1 MSWTDQFVKQGFVKV
16 QAASP
21 QVGLAAQELLWKQ
34 IGLSPDDPSG
44 WTQPVVW
51 AADMTGVGPF
61 GEIIRSPVLAQ
72 ALDEVCGQGGWR
84 PSGACGNIPIRFPNL
99 PPADD
104 RGWHIDLNVMHEDG
118 SWAVSGRPGTLLLLI
133 LFSEVGPDD
142 APTRIRVGSQRN
154 AAAALGDGTYEHV
167 PASRLVEAASAERPL
182 AYATGLPGEVY
193 VVHPLTVHAAQEHL
207 GSRPRF
213 MAQTPIFLSAPLD
226 PSADTP
232 LARAVRE

>member
-142 APTRIRVGSQRN
+142 APTRIRVGSQRD